1 MPRINFG
8 TRAPWLAVVVA
19 ATLTSACGLE
29 KQTQPSLIG
38 PAQTGLAINLT
49 ATPDSLPRDGSSQSV
64 VTISARDS
72 QGRPIVGQRF
82 SLTLDTNAP
91 QGASVSN
98 TEVVTNANGQ
108 ATFTVQAP
116 IAGSLG
122 DITVIATPIGTD
134 AANTIPRVVFIR
146 ALPQNNSVPQF
157 APTPFVV
164 TCAGVTPCITN
175 PEVGEVVTFDGSCH
189 PSNCSSSRVTDERSA
204 CNSCT
209 FTWSFGGDGTASGQI
224 VTHAFSGPGTFVVTE
239 TVRDAGGLTAVAQRS
254 VIVNSLTIPTAL
266 SISVSPNPPISQQAA
281 TFTPSA
287 AVAAH
292 PPLVSHPFLLG
303 AR

>member
-1 MPRINFG
+1 MQRINFG

-49 ATPDSLPRDGSSQSV
+49 ATPDSLPRDGSSQ
-64 VTISARDS
+64 
-72 QGRPIVGQRF
+72 
-82 SLTLDTNAP
+82 
-91 QGASVSN
+91 
-98 TEVVTNANGQ
+98 
-108 ATFTVQAP
+108 
-116 IAGSLG
+116 
-122 DITVIATPIGTD
+122 
-134 AANTIPRVVFIR
+134 
-146 ALPQNNSVPQF
+146 
-157 APTPFVV
+157 
-164 TCAGVTPCITN
+164 
-175 PEVGEVVTFDGSCH
+175 EVVTFDGSCH
-189 PSNCSSSRVTDERSA
+189 PSNCSSSGVTDEGSA